1 MADSKSNSGGLN
13 NNNRKKLEN
22 MAAKTYV
29 LCSGL
34 TPVNYTVDVSDVGTC
49 TKYYEY
55 DAGGSHYETWR
66 TTLRMTCS
74 PAAHVAFNANYDFYI
89 YTVLCDLPDR
99 LNCTDYSVL
108 NTSFANFPMGQTQY
122 DFYADC
128 KYIFNSEFSEQTQV
142 MSGLT
147 MGDQGA
153 PEECTPPAPGCL
165 LGFTGITSTAPS
177 GRDLSDGSIYAG
189 ITGQTGS
196 TIEWRINGDVSPGT
210 NFTHTFTGLT
220 SGTYTIRA
228 SEADC
233 YDSEVVVVQD
243 GEFRTGNFIVVSPT
257 TNMVAVE
264 NPIMLNLMTA
274 TNSFT
279 PQYSVNTFNVTGSI
293 SNVTI
298 NFNLS
303 FPYPYS
309 AEFLSKGY
317 PDRGNYFLEST
328 LKNQVG
334 VSVGSNTTT
343 EIATS
348 LAEALQKDAIISRI
362 YYITSSGTSVT
373 LTSKEYGNSYDL
385 NSLNVTIGG
394 SNLTL
399 TNIVSGIA
407 EYDGQLSANYSL
419 YAELFIDDTREY
431 GETNI
436 PSLYKRIIELELPF
450 NNDNIHQFDF
460 SGTIKNFTS
469 SPKIDFNFTGTTFL
483 GDMITSYTLKY
494 GEKYPLVANSN
505 TKKKRYK
512 GQTGY
517 GYAINSSLPFES
529 QNNMNSYL
537 GVTGVTGQTGVLF
550 LNTAP
555 NTKYSHRDSKEFMSF
570 IISKDYTNPL
580 AVYGNIYNYDGS
592 SSSDIKLF
600 DITISG
606 STTNFGGV
614 AIVSVGYDDL
624 GLSAYETSS
633 KIRKIDVQIKQNYG
647 GTYLP
652 YSEIK
657 SYLFDIDEQ
666 PANFNVAFLNSL
678 GVYETYTFTGELQ
691 ETSEVSKDSYQKPYP
706 IDFSGAAA
714 VGFEYNSTIDTRYTK
729 TYTVNTGIISA
740 DVYYFL
746 QGLLQSNRIYRYDDT
761 HQNYL
766 NVLGQTTIKSSNDNE
781 YSLQIQMKETISE
794 NNVNQ

>member
-1 MADSKSNSGGLN
+1 
-13 NNNRKKLEN
+13 
-22 MAAKTYV
+22 MAAKTYT
-29 LCSGL
+29 LCSGT
-34 TPVNYTVDVSDVGTC
+34 TPVNYTVDVSDIGTC

-74 PAAHVAFNANYDFYI
+74 PAAHEAFNANYDFYI
-89 YTVLCDLPDR
+89 STVLCDLPDR
-99 LNCTDYSVL
+99 LNCSYYDVL

-128 KYIFNSEFSEQTQV
+128 KYIFNAEFSEQTQV

-165 LGFTGITSTAPS
+165 LGFTGVTSTSPS
-177 GRDLSDGSIYAG
+177 SRGLSDGTIYAG
-189 ITGQTGS
+189 ITGQTGT
-196 TIEWRINGDVSPGT
+196 TIEWRINGNISAGSSA
-210 NFTHTFTGLT
+210 THTFSGLT
-220 SGTYTIRA
+220 AGSYTIRA

-233 YDSEVVVVQD
+233 YDTEVVVVQD
-243 GEFRTGNFIVVSPT
+243 GEFRTGDFIVISPT
-257 TNMVAVE
+257 ADIVAVE

-279 PQYSVNTFNVTGSI
+279 PQYSVNTFNITGTI

-298 NFNLS
+298 DFNLT
-303 FPYPYS
+303 FPYPYY
-309 AEFLSKGY
+309 AEFLSKGL
-317 PDRGNYFLEST
+317 PDRGNYFLESV

-334 VSVGSNTTT
+334 ASVGTNTTD

-348 LAEALQKDAIISRI
+348 LAEVLQKDAIISRI
-362 YYITSSGTSVT
+362 YFITSSGTSIT
-373 LTSKEYGNSYDL
+373 LTSKEFGNSFDL
-385 NSLNVTIGG
+385 TTSNVTIGG

-399 TNIVSGIA
+399 TNTTSGVA
-407 EYDGQLSANYSL
+407 EFDGQLSANYSL

-431 GETNI
+431 GETNV
-436 PSLYKRIIELELPF
+436 PSMYRRIIELELPF
-450 NNDNIHQFDF
+450 DRTNLHQFDF

-469 SPKIDFNFTGTTFL
+469 TPKIDFNFTGVTYF

-505 TKKKRYK
+505 TKKKRFK

-529 QNNMNSYL
+529 QNNMSVYF
-537 GVTGVTGQTGVLF
+537 GTTGVLF

-555 NTKYSHRDSKEFMSF
+555 NTKYSHRDTKEFLSF
-570 IISKDYTNPL
+570 TMTKDYTYPL
-580 AVYGNIYNYDGS
+580 AVFGNITLYDGS
-592 SSSDIKLF
+592 YYPNVKFF
-600 DITISG
+600 DITTSG
-606 STTNFGGV
+606 ATTNFGGV
-614 AIVSVGYDDL
+614 AIVSVGYNNL
-624 GLSAYETSS
+624 GLVSYESSS
-633 KIRKIDVQIKQNYG
+633 KIRLVDLQVKQYNG
-647 GTYLP
+647 GWIG

-657 SYLFDIDEQ
+657 SYLLEIDEQ
-666 PANFNVAFLNSL
+666 PANFNVTFLNSL
-678 GVYETYTFTGELQ
+678 GVYETYAFTGELQ
-691 ETSEVSKDSYQKPYP
+691 ETSEITKESYQRPYP
-706 IDFSGAAA
+706 IDFSGAAS

-729 TYTVNTGIISA
+729 TYVVNTGIIDA

-766 NVLGQTTIKSSNDNE
+766 NVISQTTVKSTLTNE
-781 YSLQIQMKETISE
+781 YSLQVQFKETISE
-794 NNVNQ
+794 NNVNS